1 MVGSLVFSCLSTIF
15 AGFMESSDFL
25 RMKKERNDR
34 VELCGAG
41 AIYRHTKNSNNR
53 PYYYT
58 DIVISAGNK

>member
-1 MVGSLVFSCLSTIF
+1 MLAFFT
-15 AGFMESSDFL
+15 GFMESTDFL
-25 RMKKERNDR
+25 RMVKERNEH

-41 AIYRHTKNSNNR
+41 AVHRHAKNANGR